1 MTYYYLKT
9 LHHLLVIIW
18 VTGLIYTLSI
28 FFLSS
33 NLKDS
38 GKAQIKS
45 AAMNIWG
52 YAAWPGMILGIVTGM
67 AMLHL
72 RLFHMADVWMQVK
85 LIGVILLVAFHVRCH
100 ILFKRTVRSKVGQTN
115 ARQEPQNK
123 PSWNRLVA
131 VGTTFGV
138 FFLFLM
144 GLKDSFQWVYGTV
157 IATIITAVFGL
168 WLTKKT
174 Q

>member
-1 MTYYYLKT
+1 MSYYYLKT

-18 VTGLIYTLSI
+18 VTGLIYTLGV

-33 NLKDS
+33 KLTDS
-38 GKAQIKS
+38 GRPQIT
-45 AAMNIWG
+45 AMAMNIWR
-52 YAAWPGMILGIVTGM
+52 YAAWPGMILGVITGM

-85 LIGVILLVAFHVRCH
+85 LIAVILLVVFHVRCH
-100 ILFKRTVRSKVGQTN
+100 ILFKRALRFN
-115 ARQEPQNK
+115 AEQSNTRREPQNT
-123 PSWNRLVA
+123 PSWNRLIA
-131 VGTTFGV
+131 VGATFGV

-144 GLKDSFQWVYGTV
+144 GLKDNFQWVYGTV

-174 Q
+174 S